1 MSIQDILSKISLSQK
16 DTSYN
21 LSHMGCPQQTEHGHK
36 TIFQD
41 QTQNTF
47 FFLPKKEVS
56 LVAVTSEKGHF

>member
-36 TIFQD
+36 AIFQD
-41 QTQNTF
+41 QTQTTF
-47 FFLPKKEVS
+47 FFAKKRGEFS
-56 LVAVTSEKGHF
+56 SSYL

>member
-1 MSIQDILSKISLSQK
+1 MSIQDILSKISHSQK

-21 LSHMGCPQQTEHGHK
+21 PSHMECPQQTEHGHK

-47 FFLPKKEVS
+47 FFLPKKVS
-56 LVAVTSEKGHF
+56 LAAVTSEKGHF